1 MTLSAYAD
9 LRLLGLTGSRYR
21 TVLFVFFVLS
31 ILSFVFDGLSIGMLV
46 PLLAVMQDV
55 ETAGTLS
62 GPIRWLAILPASVR
76 APWRIHALL
85 GIIVGAV
92 ALKNG
97 LALLGIRSGYRLGAR
112 MASEL
117 RKTMNRRCLAMD
129 LEQFERLRP
138 AEHLERALTHI
149 SELEVLARTAIE
161 FVANVMTLA
170 ALGAVLF
177 VLSWRLALLAVA
189 FAGLSMLVGLIYARR
204 MTHVGALENLASR
217 AMTFSFTDMVNA
229 FRLIRASSTEP
240 RHAALIDHTVD
251 AATTANYQRAIRSY
265 AIHPITD
272 IAATIAL
279 AAIVVAAL
287 WINGGDAR
295 LMLTRSLPFLFVLL
309 RIVPM
314 LKILNGQ
321 KAMIAAWLPCLH
333 SVADYMRAD
342 ARPTIH
348 DGREEFAGLRR
359 EIQLRGITYTYPGR
373 PKPALSSIDLVI
385 PVGKMTAIIGE
396 SGAGK
401 STLINLLLRLYEPQS
416 GEITIDGRPL
426 PNLRLESYHR
436 RIGSVAQDTFLFH
449 QTVRYNVGYG
459 AAEPPTEERVIE
471 AAKRACIHNFIMEL
485 PDGYDTMVGDRGV
498 RFSGGQRQRLA
509 LARAIVADPEI
520 LILDEAT
527 SSLDSET
534 ERAIQEALSAFG
546 RGRTMI
552 VIAHRHTTIR
562 DADQVVVL
570 KNGRVA
576 EVRTARPQAV

>member
-9 LRLLGLTGSRYR
+9 LRLLGLTGRRYR

-62 GPIRWLAILPASVR
+62 GPIRWLAILPASVA

-138 AEHLERALTHI
+138 AEHLERTLTHV
-149 SELEVLARTAIE
+149 SELEELARTAIE

-177 VLSWRLALLAVA
+177 ILSWRLALLAVA
-189 FAGLSMLVGLIYARR
+189 FAGLSMLVGLFYARR

-240 RHAALIDHTVD
+240 RHVALIDHTVD

-279 AAIVVAAL
+279 AAIVIAAL

-333 SVADYMRAD
+333 LVADYMRAD

-426 PNLRLESYHR
+426 PNFRLESYHR

-459 AAEPPTEERVIE
+459 AAEPPSEERVIE

-485 PDGYDTMVGDRGV
+485 PDGYDTMVGDRGI